1 MARAT
6 LEEMARIERAVVG
19 ELRKRLRAG
28 PNLLQ
33 VVVGPRQ
40 VGKTTALEHVMASW
54 RGGAHYASADLP
66 APPDAAWIGA
76 QWAVAREQAARRR
89 TSTLLVLDEV
99 QKVPRWSEVVK
110 AEFDE
115 DRRRRRPI
123 RVVLLG
129 SAALLVAR
137 GASESLAGRFE
148 RHFVPHWSLEECRRA
163 FRWDLDRWLFFGGYP
178 GAAPLVRSPARWVD
192 YVRSSLI
199 EPVVARDVL
208 QLAQVAKPALLRRLL
223 GATCAAPAEVVSL
236 TKLLGQLQDAGNVV
250 TLAHY
255 LELLGSAFVVSGLQR
270 WSPERA
276 RLRASPP
283 KLVFWSNTF
292 VTASAGESFRE
303 ARSRPERWG
312 RLVENAVGAYLLAG
326 AEREGFEVWYW
337 RDGAD
342 EVDYVVGRGDRV
354 WAVEVKSGRP
364 RSARGLASFQRRY
377 PKARTL
383 LVGSGG
389 IPLADFFAAAPGDW
403 LSGR

>member
-1 MARAT
+1 MV
-6 LEEMARIERAVVG
+6 RIERAVVG
-19 ELRKRLRAG
+19 ELRRRLRSG

-40 VGKTTALEHVMASW
+40 VGKTTALEQVMEAW
-54 RGGAHYASADLP
+54 PGGAHYASADLP

-89 TSTLLVLDEV
+89 SSTLLVLDEV

-110 AEFDE
+110 AELDA
-115 DRRRRRPI
+115 DRRKRRPI
-123 RVVLLG
+123 RVVVLG

-148 RHFVPHWSLEECRRA
+148 RHFVPHWSLDECRRA
-163 FRWDLDRWLFFGGYP
+163 FRWDLDRWLYFGGYP
-178 GAAPLVRSPARWVD
+178 GAAPLARTPARWID

-223 GATCAAPAEVVSL
+223 AAACAVPAEIVSL

-255 LELLGSAFVVSGLQR
+255 LELLGAAFVVTGLQR
-270 WSPERA
+270 WTPERA

-292 VTASAGESFRE
+292 VSASADETFRA
-303 ARSRPERWG
+303 ARGRPERWG

-326 AEREGFEVWYW
+326 AERHGYSVWYW
-337 RDGAD
+337 RDGGD
-342 EVDYVVGRGDRV
+342 EVDFVVERGGRVFGL
-354 WAVEVKSGRP
+354 EVKSGRA
-364 RSARGLASFQRRY
+364 RSTSGLGAFRRRY
-377 PKARTL
+377 PDARA
-383 LVGSGG
+383 LVVGAGG
-389 IPLADFFAAAPGDW
+389 IPLEDFFGADPLGW
-403 LSGR
+403 LKHA

>member
-1 MARAT
+1 MA
-6 LEEMARIERAVVG
+6 
-19 ELRKRLRAG
+19 ELRKRLGAS

-40 VGKTTALEHVMASW
+40 VGKTTALQQVLQSW
-54 RGGAHYASADLP
+54 RGGSHYASADLP
-66 APPDAAWIGA
+66 APPDAAWIQA
-76 QWAVAREQAARRR
+76 QWAVAREQARRR
-89 TSTLLVLDEV
+89 RASTLLVLDEA

-110 AEFDE
+110 AELDD
-115 DRRRRRPI
+115 DRHRRLPI
-123 RVVLLG
+123 RVVVLG

-148 RHFVPHWSLEECRRA
+148 THFVPHWTYPECKRA

-178 GAAPLVRSPARWVD
+178 GAAPLTKASARWLD
-192 YVRSSLI
+192 YVRTSLI

-208 QLAQVAKPALLRRLL
+208 QLANVAKPALLRRLL
-223 GATCAAPAEVVSL
+223 QATSAAPAEVVSL

-255 LELLGSAFVVSGLQR
+255 LELLGAAFVVTGLQR

-303 ARSRPERWG
+303 TRARPERWG

-326 AEREGFEVWYW
+326 AQKGGFDLWYW
-337 RDGAD
+337 RDGVD
-342 EVDYVVGRGDRV
+342 EVDYVVQRGERV

-364 RSARGLASFQRRY
+364 RSASGLAAFRRRH
-377 PKARTL
+377 PRARTL
-383 LVGSGG
+383 VVGSGG
-389 IPLADFFAAAPGDW
+389 IPLDEFFSAAPRDW
-403 LSGR
+403 LA

>member
-1 MARAT
+1 
-6 LEEMARIERAVVG
+6 MARIERAVVG

-40 VGKTTALEHVMASW
+40 VGKTTALEQVLASW
-54 RGGAHYASADLP
+54 PGEAHYASADLP
-66 APPDAAWIGA
+66 APPDAAWIQA
-76 QWAVAREQAARRR
+76 QWAVARERAARRR
-89 TSTLLVLDEV
+89 GSTLLVLDEV

-110 AEFDE
+110 AELDD
-115 DRRRRRPI
+115 DRRRRTSI
-123 RVVLLG
+123 RAVVLG

-148 RHFVPHWSLEECRRA
+148 RHFVPHWTLGECRRA

-178 GAAPLVRSPARWVD
+178 GAAPLARTPVRWVD
-192 YVRSSLI
+192 YVRGSLI

-223 GATCAAPAEVVSL
+223 MAACAVPAEVVSL

-255 LELLGSAFVVSGLQR
+255 LELLGAAFVVSGLQR
-270 WSPERA
+270 WSPERT

-292 VTASAGESFRE
+292 VTASAGERLRE
-303 ARSRPERWG
+303 ARARPERWG
-312 RLVENAVGAYLLAG
+312 RLVENAVGAHLMAG
-326 AEREGFEVWYW
+326 AEQEGFELWYW
-337 RDGAD
+337 RDGIS
-342 EVDYVVGRGDRV
+342 EVDYVVTRGDRT
-354 WAVEVKSGRP
+354 WAVEVKSGRT
-364 RSARGLASFQRRY
+364 RSPSGLGAFQRRF
-377 PKARTL
+377 PRARAL

-389 IPLADFFAAAPGDW
+389 IPLEDFFGAAPGDW
-403 LSGR
+403 LR